1 MLCSDELIALTNKYF
16 EVWNT
21 HSKDGIKALHAPES
35 MLEDW
40 DATHSPTD
48 AAVAEG
54 IAGIWKAVPKIKIEV
69 LNVFTS
75 KTNTCVANI
84 KVIVGDEDCT
94 VLNVCDVIE
103 YNDDKLVV
111 ALKAYKV

>member
-1 MLCSDELIALTNKYF
+1 MLVQLLAPGYQRGVSNEVQLSLNFQHSYISSAVTYNSKVISAKRKHLIEARSLR
-16 EVWNT
+16 
-21 HSKDGIKALHAPES
+21 
-35 MLEDW
+35 
-40 DATHSPTD
+40 
-48 AAVAEG
+48 
-54 IAGIWKAVPKIKIEV
+54 KAVPKIKIEV